1 MSVDSLSRNT
11 LAERA
16 MGNFPLS
23 IATSQAIESVIG
35 KLPDAPTADPEI
47 NRIDLLM
54 VNVRTLIR
62 NIFGSLDKEA
72 LKKVDEYTVA
82 ESLVAEMRTIEQ
94 IITENSDG
102 RCQTMYYFC
111 SYADFLRKFTK
122 SIPKT
127 ANTLLQK
134 QKAASEHTVSEYLLN
149 DFKDQAPIEKYV
161 TDFPNIDART
171 AIMTHY
177 PIDLLQR
184 YKFKSLV
191 LLESHTGAVKPPMM
205 WNTKLQDGK
214 ELELLPFDRMT
225 LQVFG
230 DNVLFVPMAVKIR
243 QRVYKI
249 AKDRAWTPA
258 TTKDYAIY
266 TVEQNRDPALE
277 VLVKDLYRR

>member
-1 MSVDSLSRNT
+1 MAVDSISRNT
-11 LAERA
+11 LAERTV
-16 MGNFPLS
+16 GNFPIS
-23 IATSQAIESVIG
+23 IATSQAIESLIG
-35 KLPDAPTADPEI
+35 KLPEAPTADPHI
-47 NRIDLLM
+47 GHIDLLM

-62 NIFGSLDKEA
+62 NVFGSLDKEA
-72 LKKVDEYTVA
+72 RKRVDEYNVA
-82 ESLVAEMRTIEQ
+82 ETLVAEMRTIEQ
-94 IITENSDG
+94 IVTEESDG
-102 RCQTMYYFC
+102 RCQTMFYYC
-111 SYADFLRKFTK
+111 SYDDFLRKYTK

-134 QKAASEHTVSEYLLN
+134 QNAAAEHTTAQYLLN
-149 DFKDQAPIEKYV
+149 DFRDQAPIEKYV

-191 LLESHTGAVKPPMM
+191 LLESHTGAIKPPMM
-205 WNTKLQDGK
+205 WNTKLSDGR
-214 ELELLPFDRMT
+214 ELEIIPFDRMS

-230 DNVLFVPMAVKIR
+230 DNVLFVPMGIKIR

-258 TTKDYAIY
+258 TTKDYVIY
-266 TVEQNRDPALE
+266 SIEQNRDPALE
-277 VLVKDLYRR
+277 VLVKDLYRK